1 MGRWTKT
8 AEKPSELTFE
18 LRAYPT
24 AVVQNERDIGE
35 AQRQNTRKGNLI
47 CQNKPKLRHLSRR
60 CFRKTQPSFGDAR
73 THAINTNML
82 ILLY

>member
-47 CQNKPKLRHLSRR
+47 
-60 CFRKTQPSFGDAR
+60 
-73 THAINTNML
+73 
-82 ILLY
+82 